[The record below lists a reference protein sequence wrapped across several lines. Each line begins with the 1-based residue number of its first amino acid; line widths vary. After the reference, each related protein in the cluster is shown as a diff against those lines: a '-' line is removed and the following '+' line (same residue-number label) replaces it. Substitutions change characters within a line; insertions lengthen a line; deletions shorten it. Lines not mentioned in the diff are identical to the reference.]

1 MSQVGDS
8 DRNVSTSPSFSW
20 WQRAAFSLLR
30 LPLALLLLVL
40 GDLQHLLLPVIDR
53 ILPFRRSEISGRR
66 AARRNRI
73 NTDAGWNILK
83 EVQRIAD
90 VTGAEVFAISGTLLG
105 IHRNGGLLAHDVDID
120 VGIHLDDPRLGL
132 LLERRLVRDD
142 SRRAHRSFDSRR
154 A

>member
-53 ILPFRRSEISGRR
+53 IFPFEQAKEALAYLEQGH
-66 AARRNRI
+66 ARGKVVVRI
-73 NTDAGWNILK
+73 N
-83 EVQRIAD
+83 
-90 VTGAEVFAISGTLLG
+90 
-105 IHRNGGLLAHDVDID
+105 
-120 VGIHLDDPRLGL
+120 
-132 LLERRLVRDD
+132 
-142 SRRAHRSFDSRR
+142 
-154 A
+154 